1 MNVAINE
8 KRGSALHNRQ
18 DYLLPTYLGLLK
30 PIQKLTGENRSS
42 LGGKKPPRSIFTKLC
57 SKFNARSKKI
67 FTTLT
72 MNLLSPLY
80 KENQEMNMNLLNGLK
95 NNSIRLLS
103 NPLLLKIKQRT
114 LLNNG
119 YKIK

>member
-1 MNVAINE
+1 M
-8 KRGSALHNRQ
+8 LHNCC
-18 DYLLPTYLGLLK
+18 LLRWERRRLFWDILGSLK

-57 SKFNARSKKI
+57 SKFNVKSKKI

-80 KENQEMNMNLLNGLK
+80 KENQETNLNLLMNGSN
-95 NNSIRLLS
+95 NNSIPLLS
-103 NPLLLKIKQRT
+103 NPLLLKIKQRM

-119 YKIK
+119 YKIN

>member
-1 MNVAINE
+1 MHWE
-8 KRGSALHNRQ
+8 HRRLFW
-18 DYLLPTYLGLLK
+18 DTLGLLK

-42 LGGKKPPRSIFTKLC
+42 LGGKKPPRSTFIKSC
-57 SKFNARSKKI
+57 SKFNVKSKMI

-72 MNLLSPLY
+72 MNSLSPLY
-80 KENQEMNMNLLNGLK
+80 KENQEMNMNLLMNGLK
-95 NNSIRLLS
+95 DNSIRLLS
-103 NPLLLKIKQRT
+103 NPLLSKKSRRM

>member
-1 MNVAINE
+1 MIHNFWCLRWERRRLFWDIL
-8 KRGSALHNRQ
+8 GS
-18 DYLLPTYLGLLK
+18 LK

-57 SKFNARSKKI
+57 SKFNVKSKKI

-80 KENQEMNMNLLNGLK
+80 KENQETNMNLPTNGLK
-95 NNSIRLLS
+95 DNSIHLLS
-103 NPLLLKIKQRT
+103 NPLLLKKS
-114 LLNNG
+114 
-119 YKIK
+119 